1 MKVSLRSNVAWFL
14 TLNVEYPVL
23 NYVCKKCDL

>member
-14 TLNVEYPVL
+14 KLNVDNPVCFKL
-23 NYVCKKCDL
+23 CLEEM